1 VDVARR
7 SRRPRAAPCSAT
19 HLALALAP
27 GLLAAHV
34 GWAPAGRAA
43 SPSDHTRALGRLAVR
58 LDGGL
63 VSATVELGALRRAA
77 GCLLA
82 LRAALSLEQN
92 PGPVL
97 AAVPPAGAAGVAGR
111 VRRDWEVHLA
121 LQSLRIDVRARLYS
135 HLSEAVRP
143 AGQMFAPKLLGTPR
157 AATLLEI
164 RWAAGLSARY
174 GALKKD
180 SRAARRLPPCSLSR
194 RSASLRSTSYSVTI
208 TSTSSFR
215 SFTAASSLSLHGQHA
230 LAQLVCINPAPGWQV
245 LLVGL

>member
-157 AATLLEI
+157 AATLLDSSTQ
-164 RWAAGLSARY
+164 RGGASVCHGLQAAAIGGGRTCNRKNEAEEDCSIDAPSCKLMQSCFCSCTHHVLGQGSAHAICHP
-174 GALKKD
+174 GHATC
-180 SRAARRLPPCSLSR
+180 CS
-194 RSASLRSTSYSVTI
+194 
-208 TSTSSFR
+208 
-215 SFTAASSLSLHGQHA
+215 
-230 LAQLVCINPAPGWQV
+230 P
-245 LLVGL
+245 